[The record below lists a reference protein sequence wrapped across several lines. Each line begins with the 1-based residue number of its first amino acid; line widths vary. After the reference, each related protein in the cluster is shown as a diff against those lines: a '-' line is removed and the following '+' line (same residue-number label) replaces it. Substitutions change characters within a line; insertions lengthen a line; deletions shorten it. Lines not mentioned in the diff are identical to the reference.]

1 LYLIFQFGILVAAL
15 ILLERGADWLVEGS
29 SSLATRFHVSEL
41 FIGLTIVAFG
51 TSAPELAVSLVGAI
65 QHKGGIALG
74 NVVGSNIANVA
85 LILGLTLLVGK
96 ITVKRKT
103 LFYEMPLMIVSQ
115 LSASMLFLKSG
126 YLDYHDGIVL
136 LSFLMIFLTYAL
148 KTSKMEIMK
157 EIEVST
163 RSLLSSSLFTLLG
176 LTGVT
181 VGGELAVY
189 SAVNIARSFHVSET
203 LIATTIIA
211 FGTSVP
217 ELATSLK
224 AALKLRKDLAI
235 GNVIGSNM
243 FNILGVLGI
252 SSLFYPI
259 KPDRNVNGD
268 LLFMNGIGI
277 LLLFIFFNK
286 NKSAKRWKGI
296 LLILSY
302 VLFIV
307 YGLTTR

>member
-1 LYLIFQFGILVAAL
+1 MYLIFQFGILVAAL

>member
-1 LYLIFQFGILVAAL
+1 MYLIFQFGILVAAL
-15 ILLERGADWLVEGS
+15 ILLERGADWLVDGS
-29 SSLATRFHVSEL
+29 SSLAARFHVSEL

-148 KTSKMEIMK
+148 KTSKMEIME

-163 RSLLSSSLFTLLG
+163 RSLLFSSLLTLLG

-307 YGLTTR
+307 YSLATR